1 MCQDSAYI
9 KSMFLGFQDNRVFV
23 KQNFLSPFSTPP
35 LLPLF
40 SSTPKSWV
48 SPFHTP
54 RGDAVLSSRVK
65 IKEKKT
71 VDQEVDRTVQIKVL
85 V

>member
-1 MCQDSAYI
+1 M
-9 KSMFLGFQDNRVFV
+9 K
-23 KQNFLSPFSTPP
+23 KNFLSPFSTPP

-40 SSTPKSWV
+40 SSMPKSWA
-48 SPFHTP
+48 SPFHMP

-65 IKEKKT
+65 IEEKKKKA
-71 VDQEVDRTVQIKVL
+71 VDQEVDHVVQIKVL

>member
-1 MCQDSAYI
+1 M
-9 KSMFLGFQDNRVFV
+9 
-23 KQNFLSPFSTPP
+23 KQILLSPFSTPP

-40 SSTPKSWV
+40 SSMPKSWA
-48 SPFHTP
+48 SPFYTP

-65 IKEKKT
+65 IQEKKKKVADQG
-71 VDQEVDRTVQIKVL
+71 VDLAIQIKVL

>member
-1 MCQDSAYI
+1 MP
-9 KSMFLGFQDNRVFV
+9 L
-23 KQNFLSPFSTPP
+23 

-40 SSTPKSWV
+40 SSMPKSWA

-54 RGDAVLSSRVK
+54 RGDVILSSRVK
-65 IKEKKT
+65 IEEKKKKAT
-71 VDQEVDRTVQIKVL
+71 DQEVDRAVQIKVL